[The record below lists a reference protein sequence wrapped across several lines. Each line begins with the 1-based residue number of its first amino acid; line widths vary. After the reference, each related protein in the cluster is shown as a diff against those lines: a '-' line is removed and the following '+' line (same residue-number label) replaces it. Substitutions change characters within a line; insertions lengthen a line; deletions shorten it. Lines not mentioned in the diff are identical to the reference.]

1 MKHTVMKDT
10 VMKDTVNP
18 ASLALIADIGGTN
31 ARFALTDLS
40 ALNAQVLDARS
51 LDASAFASLQHA
63 AEHYLSAV
71 GVQPRRAAIAVASPV
86 NGEEI
91 RLTNRAWSFTRSEL
105 QRALGLDHLHV
116 LNDFGAVAWSVP
128 ALSEAETITVHGSDD
143 APLQGPVS
151 VLGPGTGLGV
161 AMLIDEDVSNQG
173 RRWQVVETEGGHVSF
188 APLGE
193 EELAIARWFTARFG
207 RVSNER
213 LLCGSGLSHI
223 DAVLRGAVDHV
234 TGQHQDL
241 REPADI
247 VAAALEGHDLAARR
261 TLARFCAVLGSVA
274 GDAALI
280 HGARTVMLAG
290 GIVPRFV
297 PFLRSS
303 AFRERFLAK
312 GRFAPYLETVTIRVI
327 THSSPGLLGAAMSL
341 RASAQHAH
349 ISSET
354 IR

>member
-1 MKHTVMKDT
+1 MKNAVD
-10 VMKDTVNP
+10 P

-40 ALNAQVLDARS
+40 APTAQVLDARS

-71 GVQPRRAAIAVASPV
+71 GVQPRRAAIAVASSV

-105 QRALGLDHLHV
+105 QSALGFDRMHV

-128 ALSEAETITVHGSDD
+128 ALSDAEAITVHGSDD
-143 APLQGPVS
+143 APLQGPIS

-161 AMLIDEDVSNQG
+161 AMLVGNDPH
-173 RRWQVVETEGGHVSF
+173 WQVVETEGGHVSF

-223 DAVLRGAVDHV
+223 DAVLRGAVDHA

-312 GRFAPYLETVTIRVI
+312 GRFAAYLESVTIRVI

-341 RASAQHAH
+341 RADASN
-349 ISSET
+349 ENG
-354 IR
+354 